1 MVTYSERALL
11 PEGLHDDLPPDSE
24 YEASVIERLLAR
36 FAAYGYD
43 RVSPPLVEFEESLLA
58 GPGAT
63 QSRQMFRLM
72 DPISQRMMG
81 VRTDITFQ
89 VARIATTRL
98 AASERPLRLSYAGDV
113 LRVKGSQMRA
123 ERQFGQAGVEL
134 IGSSSLEADVEVL
147 LLAAEALWEVGVR
160 NLSIDLTLPH
170 LVPAVCRGL
179 GLDEAAIQVAR
190 DALND
195 KDIGE
200 LKAIEGPAGQLLR
213 GLLAAA
219 GPADEALADMRRL
232 ELPPEAALLRDELEA
247 LVARMRVVAPDLTL
261 TIDPGEYQG
270 FEYKSGIGFS
280 LFAKGVRGE
289 LGRGGRYMVNGD
301 KIQNA
306 NPSKASGE
314 TAVGFSV
321 YLDSLMRAVP
331 TAPTM
336 PRLYVSVDTP
346 IAQLKKLHE
355 EGWRTI
361 RGLNAD
367 ADSVSEARRLKCS
380 LIYKNGRVTA
390 FD

>member
-11 PEGLHDDLPPDSE
+11 PEGLHDDLPPNSE
-24 YEASVIERLLAR
+24 YESGVVERLLAR
-36 FAAYGYD
+36 FASYGYE
-43 RVSPPLVEFEESLLA
+43 RVSPPLVEFEDSLLA

-81 VRTDITFQ
+81 IRTDVTFQ

-98 AASERPLRLSYAGDV
+98 AAAPRPLRLCYAGDV
-113 LRVKGSQMRA
+113 LRVKGSQMRS
-123 ERQFGQAGVEL
+123 ERQFVQAGVEL
-134 IGSSSLEADVEVL
+134 IGSASLEADVEIL
-147 LLAAEALWEVGVR
+147 LLASEALNEAGVQ

-170 LVPAVCRGL
+170 LVPAVSAGL
-179 GLDEAAIQVAR
+179 GLDVEAARLVR

-200 LKAIEGPAGQLLR
+200 LKAIEGATGKLLR

-219 GPADEALADMRRL
+219 GPAD
-232 ELPPEAALLRDELEA
+232 AALVDLKRLDLPGDAADLVGELEA

-270 FEYKSGIGFS
+270 FEYKTGIGFT

-289 LGRGGRYMVNGD
+289 LGRGGRYMAGGNGV
-301 KIQNA
+301 A
-306 NPSKASGE
+306 GE

-321 YLDSLMRAVP
+321 YLDSLMRALP
-331 TAPTM
+331 PAPLAS
-336 PRLYVSVDTP
+336 RVFVALDTP
-346 IAQLKKLHE
+346 VSDLKKLHE
-355 EGWRTI
+355 QGWRTV
-361 RGLNAD
+361 RGLDPKVDGA
-367 ADSVSEARRLKCS
+367 VEARQLKCS
-380 LIYKNGRVTA
+380 HIYLNSRVTA
-390 FD
+390 LD

>member
-24 YEASVIERLLAR
+24 YESGVVERLLAR
-36 FAAYGYD
+36 FAVYGYE
-43 RVSPPLVEFEESLLA
+43 RVAPPLVEFEDSLLA

-89 VARIATTRL
+89 AARIATTRL
-98 AASERPLRLSYAGDV
+98 AAAPRPLRLSYAGDV
-113 LRVKGSQMRA
+113 LRVKGSQMRS

-134 IGSSSLEADVEVL
+134 IGSASLEADVEIL
-147 LLAAEALWEVGVR
+147 LLASEALTEVGVK
-160 NLSIDLTLPH
+160 NLSIDLTLPN

-179 GLDEAAIQVAR
+179 GLDSQASQLAR

-200 LKAIEGPAGQLLR
+200 LKAAQGPTGKLLR

-219 GPADEALADMRRL
+219 GPAGDALDDLARL
-232 ELPPEAALLRDELEA
+232 DLPAEAAEIRAGLEA
-247 LVARMRVVAPDLTL
+247 LVKRMAEVAPGLTL

-280 LFAKGVRGE
+280 LFAQGVRGE
-289 LGRGGRYMVNGD
+289 LGRGGRYVVEGG
-301 KIQNA
+301 KG
-306 NPSKASGE
+306 PEPVSE
-314 TAVGFSV
+314 PAVGFSV
-321 YLDSLMRAVP
+321 YLDSLMRAIP
-331 TAPTM
+331 AAPIH
-336 PRLYVSVDTP
+336 PRLFVPVDTP
-346 IAQLKKLHE
+346 IDTLKRLHD
-355 EGWRTI
+355 EGWRTV
-361 RGLNAD
+361 RGLTPVAD
-367 ADSVSEARRLKCS
+367 AAFEARRLKCGH
-380 LIYKNGRVTA
+380 LYQDGRVA
-390 FD
+390 ALD